1 MMKFLKNIVNKL
13 NTYIKTLI
21 LKPRNFVLGGGAT
34 TTTSENETC
43 TELTMRLLFPEELNN
58 ANEDQSGG
66 GLSTNPFEENPY
78 TEHKESD
85 TTDLID
91 FYERVEKDNLEYSK
105 TMKALSKKADE
116 ILESINEHNDKSKAI
131 TKNIVEEKSKY
142 DNILNDLS
150 KFYEKVYGSFDK
162 IVMVMSAIILLV
174 IITKIILKIMDYR
187 IAESSATAKIDESF
201 SNVIGKAGSE
211 TVDVVK
217 NVGKESNKVI
227 DSISSKIL
235 KPTLT
240 ATGYGFK
247 YLAFNKLLNTVYK
260 MMKLFKR

>member
-21 LKPRNFVLGGGAT
+21 LIPRNFVLGGGAT

-105 TMKALSKKADE
+105 TMIALSKKADE

-131 TKNIVEEKSKY
+131 TKNIVEEKTKY
-142 DNILNDLS
+142 DNILDDLS
-150 KFYEKVYGSFDK
+150 KFYEKVYGAFDK
-162 IVMVMSAIILLV
+162 IVIVISAIILLV
-174 IITKIILKIMDYR
+174 IIINKTIFCLFNDETYWTHWWNVKTIIKCFR
-187 IAESSATAKIDESF
+187 SAKCLNNF
-201 SNVIGKAGSE
+201 V
-211 TVDVVK
+211 
-217 NVGKESNKVI
+217 NK
-227 DSISSKIL
+227 
-235 KPTLT
+235 
-240 ATGYGFK
+240 YGRGFVSRK
-247 YLAFNKLLNTVYK
+247 FI
-260 MMKLFKR
+260 